1 MCERGYGCPCMPR
14 AETNS
19 SGPNSLGSTESI
31 NQYAREHPQHT
42 ANGESF
48 TEDGFE
54 LCFGE
59 THLKSTWMTKD
70 RKKRA
75 WLSHDQLAIALA

>member
-1 MCERGYGCPCMPR
+1 MKEVMAAHVCLELRQTALDR
-14 AETNS
+14 TA
-19 SGPNSLGSTESI
+19 LGSTESI

-59 THLKSTWMTKD
+59 THLKSTWMTK
-70 RKKRA
+70 R
-75 WLSHDQLAIALA
+75 